1 MTRHSPI
8 SWLVTG
14 AGLGAA
20 SMYFFDPGR
29 GRRRRHGAIERVRDA
44 LDEVGDRAG
53 SAERDLQNR
62 AQGLEAGVPGSHPAR
77 LVARRLLSE
86 GTPERRVLE
95 AGAGALLALYGLAC
109 SGVARAAALVAGGA
123 LITRAAVQ
131 RQHGELRVQE
141 VQTDRDPQRLKSLL
155 EQDPTRANN
164 RGTLGDVRGN

>member
-29 GRRRRHGAIERVRDA
+29 GRRRRHGAIDRVRGA
-44 LDEVGDRAG
+44 LDEVGNRAG
-53 SAERDLQNR
+53 DAERDLQNR
-62 AQGLEAGVPGSHPAR
+62 AAGVPGSHPAR

-131 RQHGELRVQE
+131 RQRGELRVQTMH
-141 VQTDRDPQRLKSLL
+141 TDRDPLRLTSLL
-155 EQDPTRANN
+155 EQDPTCANH
-164 RGTLGDVRGN
+164 RDTLGDVRGN